1 MDVLLNLSKLSL
13 NSHKNH
19 KPKEGVEPDKKDISA
34 KEESLPVQPLSR
46 LVGGNKPQRAEG
58 KPLFGN
64 REPYHSTSAIAKR
77 VKNGSRKRLDAA

>member
-19 KPKEGVEPDKKDISA
+19 KPKEGVEPDKKDIST
-34 KEESLPVQPLSR
+34 KEESLPVQPQSR

-64 REPYHSTSAIAKR
+64 GAPDYSTSAIAKR
-77 VKNGSRKRLDAA
+77 VQNGNRKRLDAS